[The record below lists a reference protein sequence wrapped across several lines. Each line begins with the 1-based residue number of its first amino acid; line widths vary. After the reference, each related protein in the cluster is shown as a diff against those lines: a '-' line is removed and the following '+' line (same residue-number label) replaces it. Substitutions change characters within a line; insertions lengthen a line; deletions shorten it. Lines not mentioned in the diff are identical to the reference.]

1 MEKTGSDATKKLI
14 ADATIQLMKNK
25 KLNKIS
31 VREIAEASNITRQT
45 FYYHFEDIFDLI
57 QWIYRNEVL
66 GLFNNMNGDSLWKE
80 GLLRLLEYLEENR
93 DAILCILNSL
103 TRAQLKSLFYDDIY
117 NLMVTASDSVA
128 QILQSNTKKNS
139 PDYDEFLVY
148 FYSISISSLIE
159 AWAWGDIQM
168 SPQELVDQLDRLIQD
183 QITGVRINETAS
195 K

>member
-31 VREIAEASNITRQT
+31 VREIAEASNINRQT

-57 QWIYRNEVL
+57 QWIYRNEVM